1 MNESVKE
8 PPAVFR
14 LNPGE
19 PDAERRE
26 QAAGVYVRHFYERM
40 PWADAYFQVFPN
52 LDVKRHSA
60 ETMACRLVAWL
71 RNTYPLDIANQME
84 AHGLGTDDML
94 EKLRRQ
100 GEAKTRVKVGSE
112 KENVYDDEGR
122 VVKVIEKVNFEHDID
137 WRAHDAALGKQMAM
151 HGHGA
156 GASRRPLAESG
167 RTLND
172 ERQLLEKPEDMPR
185 TIEEAI
191 ARGEPMTVIQH
202 PEDLEDDEWQRQ
214 WAEYQKER
222 EAEERAR
229 GPL

>member
-1 MNESVKE
+1 MSESVKE

-94 EKLRRQ
+94 EKLRRL
-100 GEAKTRVKVGSE
+100 GEAKTLVKVGSE

-122 VVKVIEKVNFEHDID
+122 VVKVIENIKFREMID
-137 WRAHDAALGKQMAM
+137 ARALGDAIGKQMAM

-156 GASRRPLAESG
+156 GASRKPLS
-167 RTLND
+167 D
-172 ERQLLEKPEDMPR
+172 ERKTIEGERRLLEQPEDIPTTM
-185 TIEEAI
+185 EEAI
-191 ARGEPMTVIQH
+191 ERGEPITLIEHPDDMT
-202 PEDLEDDEWQRQ
+202 PEEWARE
-214 WAEYQKER
+214 WEAYQKER
-222 EAEERAR
+222 EEEERER